1 MSNKICN
8 IRPSSMSAFKCGS
21 ICEHLLFVQYDI
33 EQKQQKVCGFDHMF
47 SRSFK
52 FYKNQKLSGTNFC
65 NFQHP

>member
-8 IRPSSMSAFKCGS
+8 IRPSSISAFKCGS

-33 EQKQQKVCGFDHMF
+33 EQKQQKVCGFDHIF

-52 FYKNQKLSGTNFC
+52 F
-65 NFQHP
+65 